1 MVDIYETYWIPQ
13 ERLPEQGGHK
23 HYRLYR
29 LSILSY
35 PITGDGAGQACDRI
49 YITDAKLAKCGYT
62 PHVGDEVN
70 VTYNKFG
77 KVAAILPVGE

>member
-1 MVDIYETYWIPQ
+1 MVQVRP
-13 ERLPEQGGHK
+13 
-23 HYRLYR
+23 
-29 LSILSY
+29 
-35 PITGDGAGQACDRI
+35 ADRI

>member
-1 MVDIYETYWIPQ
+1 MKLIGFRKSDF
-13 ERLPEQGGHK
+13 
-23 HYRLYR
+23 
-29 LSILSY
+29 LSKEGTSITGYTVYLSY

-70 VTYNKFG
+70 VTCLLYTS
-77 KVAAILPVGE
+77 PSPRD

>member
-1 MVDIYETYWIPQ
+1 MKLIGFRKSYF
-13 ERLPEQGGHK
+13 
-23 HYRLYR
+23 
-29 LSILSY
+29 LSKEGTSITGYTVYLSY

>member
-1 MVDIYETYWIPQ
+1 MKLIGFRKSDF
-13 ERLPEQGGHK
+13 
-23 HYRLYR
+23 
-29 LSILSY
+29 LSKEGTSITGYTVYLSY

-70 VTYNKFG
+70 VPTINSEKWPLSYRWVSK
-77 KVAAILPVGE
+77 AT

>member
-1 MVDIYETYWIPQ
+1 MVVFMKLIGFRKSDF
-13 ERLPEQGGHK
+13 
-23 HYRLYR
+23 
-29 LSILSY
+29 LSKEGTSITGYTVYLSL

>member
-1 MVDIYETYWIPQ
+1 MKLIGFRKSDF
-13 ERLPEQGGHK
+13 
-23 HYRLYR
+23 
-29 LSILSY
+29 LSKEGTSITGYTVYLSY
-35 PITGDGAGQACDRI
+35 PIPGDGAGQACDRI

>member
-1 MVDIYETYWIPQ
+1 MGEPFSGQLHLGSKCPVTS
-13 ERLPEQGGHK
+13 ERI
-23 HYRLYR
+23 
-29 LSILSY
+29 SLSY